1 MDLTYNQLVRAAAI
15 GMQIEA
21 DFIVN
26 PAGPTAIILHRA
38 KRESADALAAL
49 VTVDPEDAKEIL
61 RLQNLV
67 NRYRDILRFVS
78 EALNEG
84 KEAEARLETQDVE
97 EISKVLGIIQEE
109 ET

>member
-1 MDLTYNQLVRAAAI
+1 MDLSYNELVRAAAI
-15 GMQIEA
+15 GLQIEA
-21 DFIVN
+21 DFIVR
-26 PAGPTAIILHRA
+26 PAGPTAIILARA
-38 KRESADALAAL
+38 QRESAEALAQL
-49 VTVDPEDAKEIL
+49 VTVNPEDAKEIL

-84 KEAEARLETQDVE
+84 KDAQDRLDTEDVD